1 MKQRQY
7 SEKQLLIMEIIGR
20 LVYYL
25 KDYHACME
33 EIESIKKDYGI
44 KEPLETL
51 RQYINNHSF
60 GAYHTFH
67 FKLNDK
73 EISIDSIGDMLTD
86 ELCVLYPLTNKFYVV
101 KDNRKE
107 YGNNCE
113 NSHTDHFLILEPKED

>member
-7 SEKQLLIMEIIGR
+7 SELQKEIMCVIQR
-20 LVYYL
+20 LYRYVYPSASGL
-25 KDYHACME
+25 E
-33 EIESIKKDYGI
+33 EIKSIKKDYGI
-44 KEPLETL
+44 EEPYFTL
-51 RQYINNHSF
+51 RQYINSHGF

-86 ELCVLYPLTNKFYVV
+86 ELCHLYKSTKEFYVV
-101 KDNRKE
+101 DDEIKSV
-107 YGNNCE
+107 GNNCE